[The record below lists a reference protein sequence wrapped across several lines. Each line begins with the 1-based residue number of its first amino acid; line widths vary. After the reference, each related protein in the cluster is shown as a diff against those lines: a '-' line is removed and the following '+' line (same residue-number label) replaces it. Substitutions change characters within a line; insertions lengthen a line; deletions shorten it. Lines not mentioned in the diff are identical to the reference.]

1 MKITAFVPPVIPEE
15 ELAGLTRLADD
26 SLGDRHYRFG
36 GGQTPPSIM
45 PSLRCV
51 GGFDDRKVWGS
62 DTYKALLVASPGRG
76 DMVLCATEENYL
88 LMRAH
93 LVKGGAIDTVERP
106 PALVPNKPSTAVVDL
121 RTPEEARSKLDP
133 SDQYGDGL
141 FESPV
146 LSRRIR

>member
-1 MKITAFVPPVIPEE
+1 MKISAFVPPVIPEE

-62 DTYKALLVASPGRG
+62 DTYKTLLVASPGRG

-93 LVKGGAIDTVERP
+93 LVKGGSVDTVERP
-106 PALVPNKPSTAVVDL
+106 PALVPNELPTALVDL
-121 RTPEEARSKLDP
+121 NTPAEARSEVDP

-141 FESPV
+141 FEPSIRA
-146 LSRRIR
+146 RRIR

>member
-15 ELAGLTRLADD
+15 ELVGLTRLEDD

-62 DTYKALLVASPGRG
+62 DTYKTLLVASPGNG
-76 DMVLCATEENYL
+76 DMVICATEENYL

-93 LVKGGAIDTVERP
+93 LVRGGSVDTVERP
-106 PALVPNKPSTAVVDL
+106 PVSMRNELPTAVVDL
-121 RTPEEARSKLDP
+121 SVSEEAPSKLDP

-141 FESPV
+141 FASPARV
-146 LSRRIR
+146 GRIR